1 MIDYIKILT
10 ENPNGVMATRD
21 GEMLKTRVFQ
31 YLFSDGN
38 KAYFCTSSQKPVAT
52 QMKQHPYVSFCTNL
66 QNYCPVLS
74 INGKVTF
81 TDDEALKRK
90 ALNENPS
97 IKQIYGSETNPVFTL
112 LYIDVEEIETFSFDE
127 GPKKIA
133 LSK

>member
-1 MIDYIKILT
+1 MDYIKILT
-10 ENPNGVMATRD
+10 ENPNGVMATKD
-21 GEMLKTRVFQ
+21 NEMIKTRVFQ

-38 KAYFCTSSQKPVAT
+38 KAYFCTSSQKPVAS

-81 TDDEALKRK
+81 TDDENLKKK
-90 ALNENPS
+90 AFTVNPS
-97 IKQIYGSETNPVFTL
+97 LKQIYGSEKNPVFTL
-112 LYIDVEEIETFSFDE
+112 LYIDIEEIETFSYDE

>member
-1 MIDYIKILT
+1 MDYIKILT

-21 GEMLKTRVFQ
+21 NEMIKTRVFQ

-38 KAYFCTSSQKPVAT
+38 KAYFCTSSQKPVAS

-81 TDDEALKRK
+81 TDDENLKKK
-90 ALNENPS
+90 AFTVNPS
-97 IKQIYGSETNPVFTL
+97 LKQIYGSEKNPVFTL
-112 LYIDVEEIETFSFDE
+112 LYIDIEEIETFSYDE

>member
-1 MIDYIKILT
+1 MDYIKILI

-21 GEMLKTRVFQ
+21 NEMIKTRVFQ

-38 KAYFCTSSQKPVAT
+38 KAYFCTSSQKPVAS

-81 TDDEALKRK
+81 TDDENLKKK
-90 ALNENPS
+90 AFTVNPS
-97 IKQIYGSETNPVFTL
+97 LKQIYGSEKNPVFTL
-112 LYIDVEEIETFSFDE
+112 LYIDIEEIETFSYDE

>member
-1 MIDYIKILT
+1 MDYIKILT

-21 GEMLKTRVFQ
+21 NEMIKTRVFQ

-38 KAYFCTSSQKPVAT
+38 KAYFCTSSQKPVAL

-81 TDDEALKRK
+81 TDDENLKKK
-90 ALNENPS
+90 AFTVNPS
-97 IKQIYGSETNPVFTL
+97 LKQIYGSEKNPVFTL
-112 LYIDVEEIETFSFDE
+112 LYIDIEEIETFSYDE

>member
-1 MIDYIKILT
+1 MDYIKILT

-21 GEMLKTRVFQ
+21 NEIIKTRVFQ

-38 KAYFCTSSQKPVAT
+38 KAYFCTSSQKPVAS

-81 TDDEALKRK
+81 TDDENLKKK
-90 ALNENPS
+90 AFTVNPS
-97 IKQIYGSETNPVFTL
+97 LKQIYGSEKNPVFTL
-112 LYIDVEEIETFSFDE
+112 LYIDIEEIETFSYDE

>member
-1 MIDYIKILT
+1 MDYIKILT

-21 GEMLKTRVFQ
+21 NEMIKTRVFQ

-38 KAYFCTSSQKPVAT
+38 KAYFCTSSQKPVAS

-81 TDDEALKRK
+81 TDDENLKKK
-90 ALNENPS
+90 AFTVNPS
-97 IKQIYGSETNPVFTL
+97 LKQIYGSEKNPVFTL
-112 LYIDVEEIETFSFDE
+112 LYIDIEEIETFSYDE
-127 GPKKIA
+127 GPKKIT

>member
-1 MIDYIKILT
+1 MDYIKILT
-10 ENPNGVMATRD
+10 ENPNGVMATKD
-21 GEMLKTRVFQ
+21 NEMIKTRVFQ

-38 KAYFCTSSQKPVAT
+38 KAYFCTSSQKPVAS

-81 TDDEALKRK
+81 TDDENLKKK
-90 ALNENPS
+90 AFTVNPS
-97 IKQIYGSETNPVFTL
+97 LKQIYGSEKNPVFTL
-112 LYIDVEEIETFSFDE
+112 LYIDIEEIETFSYDE
-127 GPKKIA
+127 GPKKIT

>member
-1 MIDYIKILT
+1 MDYIKILT

-21 GEMLKTRVFQ
+21 NEMIKTRVFQ
-31 YLFSDGN
+31 YLFSDEN
-38 KAYFCTSSQKPVAT
+38 KAYFCTSSQKPVAS

-81 TDDEALKRK
+81 TDDENLKKK
-90 ALNENPS
+90 AFTVNPS
-97 IKQIYGSETNPVFTL
+97 LKQIYGSEKNPVFTL
-112 LYIDVEEIETFSFDE
+112 LYIDIEEIETFSYDE
-127 GPKKIA
+127 GPKKIT

>member
-1 MIDYIKILT
+1 MDYIKILT

-21 GEMLKTRVFQ
+21 NEMIKTRVFQ

-38 KAYFCTSSQKPVAT
+38 KAYFCTSSQKPVT
-52 QMKQHPYVSFCTNL
+52 SQMKQHPYVSFCTNL

-81 TDDEALKRK
+81 TDDENLKKK
-90 ALNENPS
+90 AFTVNPS
-97 IKQIYGSETNPVFTL
+97 LKQIYGSEKNPVFTL
-112 LYIDVEEIETFSFDE
+112 LYIDIEEIETFSYDE

>member
-1 MIDYIKILT
+1 MDYIKILT

-21 GEMLKTRVFQ
+21 NEMIKTRVFQ

-38 KAYFCTSSQKPVAT
+38 KAYFCTSSQKPVAS

-74 INGKVTF
+74 INRKVTF
-81 TDDEALKRK
+81 TDDENLKKK
-90 ALNENPS
+90 AFTVNPS
-97 IKQIYGSETNPVFTL
+97 LKQIYGSEKNPVFTL
-112 LYIDVEEIETFSFDE
+112 LYIDIEEIETFSYDE

>member
-1 MIDYIKILT
+1 MIDYNKILA

-21 GEMLKTRVFQ
+21 GEMIKTRVFQ
-31 YLFSDGN
+31 YLFSDEN
-38 KAYFCTSSQKPVAT
+38 KAYFCTSSQKPVAA
-52 QMKQHPYVSFCTNL
+52 QMKEHPYVSFCTNL

-81 TDDEALKRK
+81 IDDEALKIK

-97 IKQIYGSETNPVFTL
+97 IKQIYGSEKNPIFTL

-127 GPKKIA
+127 GPKKIT